1 MLKVNGNMKVEDIFQ
16 GLKEVAN
23 PEDAIHM
30 KAYMKDQFE
39 FLGVKTP
46 VRRKLSKVFF
56 KKNSSPAIDWK
67 FIHQAWEN
75 PYREMQYVVLDY
87 LKLKQKFLTSN
98 DWPKIKKLA
107 QTKPWWDTIDFLC
120 RSVGFI
126 CLHYPETK
134 KFVLEWSRD
143 EDFWLRRLA
152 IEHQLLQK
160 EETDVQLLEQILVN
174 NLDQFEFFI
183 NKAIGWALRDYSK
196 TNPDWVL
203 EFIEKYKDKLSKLSI
218 KEGSK
223 YLLER

>member
-1 MLKVNGNMKVEDIFQ
+1 MNASELLEELKTISNPADAVAMK
-16 GLKEVAN
+16 K
-23 PEDAIHM
+23 
-30 KAYMKDQFE
+30 YMKDQFE

-67 FIHQAWEN
+67 FIHQAWDN

-87 LKLKQKFLTSN
+87 LQLKQKALTPS
-98 DWPKIKKLA
+98 DLPKIKKFA

-160 EETDVQLLEQILVN
+160 EETDVQLLEQILIN
-174 NLDQFEFFI
+174 NLNQTEFFI
-183 NKAIGWALRDYSK
+183 NKATGWALRDYSK
-196 TNPDWVL
+196 TNPNWVR
-203 EFIEKYKDKLSKLSI
+203 EFIEKYKDRLSKLSI

-223 YLLER
+223 YL

>member
-56 KKNSSPAIDWK
+56 KKNSSLAIDWK
-67 FIHQAWEN
+67 FIHQAWDN

-87 LKLKQKFLTSN
+87 LQLKQKALTPS
-98 DWPKIKKLA
+98 DLPKIKKLA

-174 NLDQFEFFI
+174 NLDQTEFFI

-203 EFIEKYKDKLSKLSI
+203 EFIEKYKDRLSKLSI
-218 KEGSK
+218 KEGSR
-223 YLLER
+223 YL

>member
-1 MLKVNGNMKVEDIFQ
+1 MNDDMNAEDIFQ
-16 GLKEVAN
+16 NLKEVAN
-23 PEDAIHM
+23 SDDAVHM
-30 KAYMKDQFE
+30 RAYMKNQFE

-46 VRRKLSKVFF
+46 IRRKLSKVFF
-56 KKNSSPAIDWK
+56 KKNSSLAIDWK

-87 LKLKQKFLTSN
+87 LQLKQKFLTSN
-98 DWPKIKKLA
+98 DLPKIKKLA

-143 EDFWLRRLA
+143 EDFWLRRIA

-174 NLDQFEFFI
+174 NLDQTEFFI

-203 EFIEKYKDKLSKLSI
+203 EFIEKYKDRLSKLSI
-218 KEGSK
+218 KEGSR
-223 YLLER
+223 YL

>member
-1 MLKVNGNMKVEDIFQ
+1 MKVEDIFQ

-56 KKNSSPAIDWK
+56 KKNSSLVIDWK
-67 FIHQAWEN
+67 FIHQAWDN

-87 LKLKQKFLTSN
+87 LQLKQKALTPS
-98 DWPKIKKLA
+98 DLPKIKKLA

-143 EDFWLRRLA
+143 EDFWLRRIA

-160 EETDVQLLEQILVN
+160 EETDVQLLEQILIN
-174 NLDQFEFFI
+174 NLNQTEFFI

-223 YLLER
+223 YL

>member
-1 MLKVNGNMKVEDIFQ
+1 MNDDMNAEDIFQ
-16 GLKEVAN
+16 NLKEVAN
-23 PEDAIHM
+23 SDDAVHM
-30 KAYMKDQFE
+30 RAYMKNQFE

-46 VRRKLSKVFF
+46 IRRKLSKVFF
-56 KKNSSPAIDWK
+56 KKNSSPAIYWK

-75 PYREMQYVVLDY
+75 PYREMQYAVLDY
-87 LKLKQKFLTSN
+87 LQLKQKALKPS
-98 DWPKIKKLA
+98 DLLKIKKLA

-160 EETDVQLLEQILVN
+160 EETDVQLLEQILIN
-174 NLDQFEFFI
+174 NLNQTEFFI

-196 TNPDWVL
+196 TNPDWVR
-203 EFIEKYKDKLSKLSI
+203 EFIEKYKDRLSKLSI

-223 YLLER
+223 YL

>member
-23 PEDAIHM
+23 PEDAIYM

-56 KKNSSPAIDWK
+56 KKNSGLAIVWK
-67 FIHQAWEN
+67 FIHQAWDN

-87 LKLKQKFLTSN
+87 LQLKQKALTPS
-98 DWPKIKKLA
+98 DLPKIKKLA

-120 RSVGFI
+120 RSVGYI

-160 EETDVQLLEQILVN
+160 EETDVQLLEQILIN
-174 NLDQFEFFI
+174 NLDQTEFFI

-196 TNPDWVL
+196 TNPDWVR
-203 EFIEKYKDKLSKLSI
+203 EFIEKYKDRLSKLSI
-218 KEGSK
+218 KEGSR
-223 YLLER
+223 YL

>member
-56 KKNSSPAIDWK
+56 KKNSSLAIDWK
-67 FIHQAWEN
+67 FIHQAWDN

-87 LKLKQKFLTSN
+87 LQLKQKALTPS
-98 DWPKIKKLA
+98 DLPKIKKLA

-120 RSVGFI
+120 RSVGYI
-126 CLHYPETK
+126 SLHYPEPK
-134 KFVLEWSRD
+134 KIVLDWSRD
-143 EDFWLRRLA
+143 KDFWLRRIA

-160 EETDVQLLEQILVN
+160 EETDVQLLEQILIN
-174 NLDQFEFFI
+174 NLNQTEFFI

-223 YLLER
+223 YL

>member
-1 MLKVNGNMKVEDIFQ
+1 MKVEDIFQ

-23 PEDAIHM
+23 PEDAIHV

-98 DWPKIKKLA
+98 DLPKIKKLA

-174 NLDQFEFFI
+174 NLDQTEFFI

-203 EFIEKYKDKLSKLSI
+203 EFIEKYKDRLSKLSI

>member
-1 MLKVNGNMKVEDIFQ
+1 M
-16 GLKEVAN
+16 
-23 PEDAIHM
+23 
-30 KAYMKDQFE
+30 
-39 FLGVKTP
+39 
-46 VRRKLSKVFF
+46 
-56 KKNSSPAIDWK
+56 
-67 FIHQAWEN
+67 
-75 PYREMQYVVLDY
+75 
-87 LKLKQKFLTSN
+87 
-98 DWPKIKKLA
+98 
-107 QTKPWWDTIDFLC
+107 C

-160 EETDVQLLEQILVN
+160 EETDVQLLEQILIN
-174 NLDQFEFFI
+174 NLDQTELFI

-196 TNPDWVL
+196 TNPAWVR

-223 YLLER
+223 YL

>member
-23 PEDAIHM
+23 PEDAIYM

-56 KKNSSPAIDWK
+56 KKNSSLAIDWK
-67 FIHQAWEN
+67 FIHQAWDN

-87 LKLKQKFLTSN
+87 LQLKQKALTPS
-98 DWPKIKKLA
+98 DLPKIKKLA

-120 RSVGFI
+120 RSVGYI

-160 EETDVQLLEQILVN
+160 EETDVQLLEQILIN
-174 NLDQFEFFI
+174 NLDQTEFFI

-196 TNPDWVL
+196 TNPDWVR
-203 EFIEKYKDKLSKLSI
+203 EFIEKYKDRLSKLSI

-223 YLLER
+223 YL